1 MSLIKTRDLTRG
13 LVSGLVRGSGVVPP
27 PAPTYATWNT
37 ADKGASIV
45 LSGGDL
51 AVTNSTGGAWNSVRG
66 TIGKSSGKWQFE
78 VEITGGGSTVAVL
91 IGVGTAS
98 ASVDSFTGGDAYA
111 FGFYGANG
119 QYLHLGSGTAFGL
132 SYSADDVI
140 TCYYDADTGT
150 LGWKINDDDQG
161 TIASGLTGEVFPM
174 ISVYASSITTLASFG
189 EVAMQHPKAG
199 YNERW
204 ASS

>member
-1 MSLIKTRDLTRG
+1 MSLLLLLNG
-13 LVSGLVRGSGVVPP
+13 NNGGSA
-27 PAPTYATWNT
+27 PAPTYATWNP

-51 AVTNSTGGAWNSVRG
+51 AVTNSTGGTWNSVRG

-78 VEITGGGSTVAVL
+78 VEITGGGPFVNVV
-91 IGVGTAS
+91 IGVGLAS
-98 ASVDSFTGGDAYA
+98 ANVDSYVGSDANAWGY
-111 FGFYGANG
+111 
-119 QYLHLGSGTAFGL
+119 LGSNGNKINSGTLTAFGAL
-132 SYSADDVI
+132 FSSSDVI
-140 TCYYDADTGT
+140 TCYYDAGTGT
-150 LGWKINDDDQG
+150 LGYLLNGADQG

-174 ISVYASSITTLASFG
+174 VSVYASTITTLASFG
-189 EVAMQHPKAG
+189 EIALQHPKAG